1 MSDKVG
7 PNSGSKPLSEVVESL
22 LSLVF
27 PAVCALCS
35 LEVAGKS
42 EGYVCKRCSNSV
54 RRVRPPFCGRCGLP
68 PSGEITTSYT
78 CANCRESEPC
88 FESARAAVIAE
99 GRVLEVIHRF
109 KYWGEVWFEPFLVQL
124 LLEEACPIL
133 QGSFWSGLVPV
144 PLHPVRE
151 RERGFNQATRL
162 ATPLARA
169 LEIPIRTDLVRRNEM
184 AQVQAHLSREARV
197 DNVRQAFSAASQER
211 IQGDWIV
218 FDDVLTTGA
227 TAGAVAA
234 VLQRMG
240 AERVV
245 VWSLARA
252 TMDGSSLGSG
262 P

>member
-1 MSDKVG
+1 M
-7 PNSGSKPLSEVVESL
+7 
-22 LSLVF
+22 
-27 PAVCALCS
+27 
-35 LEVAGKS
+35 
-42 EGYVCKRCSNSV
+42 
-54 RRVRPPFCGRCGLP
+54 
-68 PSGEITTSYT
+68 
-78 CANCRESEPC
+78 
-88 FESARAAVIAE
+88 
-99 GRVLEVIHRF
+99 
-109 KYWGEVWFEPFLVQL
+109 
-124 LLEEACPIL
+124 
-133 QGSFWSGLVPV
+133 

>member
-124 LLEEACPIL
+124 LLEE
-133 QGSFWSGLVPV
+133 
-144 PLHPVRE
+144 
-151 RERGFNQATRL
+151 
-162 ATPLARA
+162 
-169 LEIPIRTDLVRRNEM
+169 
-184 AQVQAHLSREARV
+184 VQAHLSREARV